1 MQLLHISDTH
11 LGKRQYGLEE
21 RESDVY
27 ETFSNLID
35 LAIQERV
42 KAVVHTGDLFDQ
54 PNPPN
59 NAIYHALT
67 EIKRLTEKG
76 IMFLN
81 IPGDHDTPK
90 RNGEKY
96 PQKILEIAGLKLLND
111 SSITLEDCVKVKI
124 IGFKHTPTLTAE
136 GLKDKLRNTKPE
148 AGVKNVIMLHQ
159 GIKQILP
166 YAYSWQISQG
176 DLPSGFDYYALGHFH
191 TRMLQKF
198 GNGMLGIAGSPEIIR
213 EEEIEGYEKKG
224 KGAFLVDL
232 SKDVNVQP
240 INLDIRH
247 QEVIAIDTNN
257 FQQEI
262 NKIIDKMKS
271 LNNKKKPILHLEIN
285 GKPSKQMLEYMNR
298 LQSVVLHY
306 RIIKYNVSETENE
319 LNVKVENTTVNEL
332 VREFLTKRGYSK
344 EDADL
349 LIEVINDVE
358 NEEKVNKTIK
368 KIVGLVD

>member
-1 MQLLHISDTH
+1 M
-11 LGKRQYGLEE
+11 
-21 RESDVY
+21 
-27 ETFSNLID
+27 
-35 LAIQERV
+35 
-42 KAVVHTGDLFDQ
+42 
-54 PNPPN
+54 
-59 NAIYHALT
+59 
-67 EIKRLTEKG
+67 
-76 IMFLN
+76 
-81 IPGDHDTPK
+81 
-90 RNGEKY
+90 
-96 PQKILEIAGLKLLND
+96 EIAGLKLLND
-111 SSITLEDCVKVKI
+111 SSVTLEDRVKVKI
-124 IGFKHTPTLTAE
+124 IGFKHTPTLIAE

-148 AGVKNVIMLHQ
+148 AGAKNVIMLHQ

-247 QEVIAIDTNN
+247 QEVIAIDTDN

-306 RIIKYNVSETENE
+306 RIIKYNVSETEDK
-319 LNVKVENTTVNEL
+319 LNVKVENTTTVNEL
-332 VREFLTKRGYSK
+332 IREFLTKRGYSK